1 MRRCRSRPL
10 PLPDVEVILAGG
22 AGGLGSETARLLAS
36 QGAKLVVS
44 YAQDRARAE
53 QLSDIAKIVQADIT
67 NEEDRARLLDSAESL
82 YGLVVFTGIA
92 ARAAKDWDQ
101 SLAVNYT
108 GPILL
113 AREAAERMKQA
124 KVSGSI
130 VLIATMQTVGLFP
143 NSTIYAGAKA
153 ALVHAGKIL
162 AKENRGPGE
171 VRVNIISPGVMN
183 AGMAAVS
190 IQSGKYDKCLNEGS
204 IPRWGAAADVA
215 RAAAFLLEPDNYIT
229 GQHLLV
235 DGGLNL

>member
-1 MRRCRSRPL
+1 MLAAEGAR
-10 PLPDVEVILAGG
+10 VIA
-22 AGGLGSETARLLAS
+22 
-36 QGAKLVVS
+36 S
-44 YAQDRARAE
+44 YAHDVGRGGVR
-53 QLSDIAKIVQADIT
+53 ADIT
-67 NEEDRARLLDSAESL
+67 LAEDRTRLLDEAQAL

-92 ARAAKDWDQ
+92 ARAAKDWDE

-113 AREAAERMKQA
+113 AREAAARMKTA
-124 KVSGSI
+124 GVSGSI

-153 ALVHAGKIL
+153 ALVHAGRIL

-171 VRVNIISPGVMN
+171 VRVNIVSPGVMN

-190 IQSGKYDKCLNEGS
+190 IQSGKYDRYLNDGS
-204 IPRWGAAADVA
+204 IPRWGSAVDVA
-215 RAAAFLLEPDNYIT
+215 RAVRFFLEPDNYIT

>member
-1 MRRCRSRPL
+1 MLRDR
-10 PLPDVEVILAGG
+10 EIILAGG
-22 AGGLGSETARLLAS
+22 TGGLGSETARML
-36 QGAKLVVS
+36 GAEGARVIAS
-44 YAQDRARAE
+44 YANDAE
-53 QLSDIAKIVQADIT
+53 RGGVRADIT
-67 NEEDRARLLDSAESL
+67 VPEDRTRLLDQAKSL

-92 ARAAKDWDQ
+92 ARAAKDWDE

-113 AREAAERMKQA
+113 AREAAARMKSA
-124 KVSGSI
+124 GVSGSI

-153 ALVHAGKIL
+153 ALAHAGRIL
-162 AKENRGPGE
+162 AKESRGPGE
-171 VRVNIISPGVMN
+171 VRVNIVSPGVMN

-190 IQSGKYDKCLNEGS
+190 IESGKYDRYLNDGS
-204 IPRWGAAADVA
+204 IPRWGRAADVA
-215 RAAAFLLEPDNYIT
+215 RAVRFFLEPDNYVT

>member
-1 MRRCRSRPL
+1 MLAAEGAR
-10 PLPDVEVILAGG
+10 VI
-22 AGGLGSETARLLAS
+22 AS
-36 QGAKLVVS
+36 YAHHAEQGAV
-44 YAQDRARAE
+44 R
-53 QLSDIAKIVQADIT
+53 ADIT
-67 NEEDRARLLDSAESL
+67 VPEDRARLLDQAPSL

-92 ARAAKDWDQ
+92 ARAAKDWDE
-101 SLAVNYT
+101 SLAVNYI

-113 AREAAERMKQA
+113 AREAATRMKA
-124 KVSGSI
+124 AGVSGSI

-153 ALVHAGKIL
+153 ALVHAGRIL

-171 VRVNIISPGVMN
+171 VRVNIVSPGVMN

-190 IQSGKYDKCLNEGS
+190 IQSGKYDRYLNDGS
-204 IPRWGAAADVA
+204 IPRWGSAVDVA
-215 RAAAFLLEPDNYIT
+215 RAVRFFLEPDNYIT

>member
-1 MRRCRSRPL
+1 MLRDL
-10 PLPDVEVILAGG
+10 EIILAGG
-22 AGGLGSETARLLAS
+22 AGGLGAETARLLAG
-36 QGAKLVVS
+36 QGAKLIVS
-44 YAQDRARAE
+44 YAHDRTRAE
-53 QLSDIAKIVQADIT
+53 QLSGIARLAQADLT
-67 NEEDRARLLDSAESL
+67 QEADRTRLLDAAGSL

-113 AREAAERMKQA
+113 AREAAARMKA
-124 KVSGSI
+124 AGVSGSI

-153 ALVHAGKIL
+153 ALVHAARIL

-171 VRVNIISPGVMN
+171 IRVNIVSPGVMN

-190 IQSGKYDKCLNEGS
+190 IQSGKYDRFLNEGS
-204 IPRWGAAADVA
+204 IPRWGAAADIA
-215 RAAAFLLEPDNYIT
+215 RAAAFFLEPDNYIT

>member
-1 MRRCRSRPL
+1 MLAAEGAR
-10 PLPDVEVILAGG
+10 VI
-22 AGGLGSETARLLAS
+22 
-36 QGAKLVVS
+36 VS
-44 YAQDRARAE
+44 YAHNAGRGGVR
-53 QLSDIAKIVQADIT
+53 ADIT
-67 NEEDRARLLDSAESL
+67 LAENRTRLLDQAKSL

-92 ARAAKDWDQ
+92 ARAAKDWDE

-113 AREAAERMKQA
+113 AREAAARMKA
-124 KVSGSI
+124 AEVSGSI

-153 ALVHAGKIL
+153 ALVHAGRIL

-171 VRVNIISPGVMN
+171 VRVNIVSPGVMN

-190 IQSGKYDKCLNEGS
+190 IESGKYDRYLNDGS
-204 IPRWGAAADVA
+204 IPRWGSALDVA
-215 RAAAFLLEPDNYIT
+215 RAVRFFLEPDNYIT
-229 GQHLLV
+229 GQHLLA

>member
-1 MRRCRSRPL
+1 ML
-10 PLPDVEVILAGG
+10 EAEG
-22 AGGLGSETARLLAS
+22 AR
-36 QGAKLVVS
+36 VVAS
-44 YAQDRARAE
+44 YAHNAGSGGVR
-53 QLSDIAKIVQADIT
+53 ADIT
-67 NEEDRARLLDSAESL
+67 VAEDRTRLLDEAKSL

-92 ARAAKDWDQ
+92 ARAAKDWDE

-113 AREAAERMKQA
+113 AREAAARMKSA
-124 KVSGSI
+124 GVSESGVSGSI

-153 ALVHAGKIL
+153 ALVHAGRIL

-171 VRVNIISPGVMN
+171 VRVNIVSPGVMN

-190 IQSGKYDKCLNEGS
+190 IQSGKYDRYLNDGS
-204 IPRWGAAADVA
+204 IPRWGNAVDVA
-215 RAAAFLLEPDNYIT
+215 RAVRFFLEPDNYIT